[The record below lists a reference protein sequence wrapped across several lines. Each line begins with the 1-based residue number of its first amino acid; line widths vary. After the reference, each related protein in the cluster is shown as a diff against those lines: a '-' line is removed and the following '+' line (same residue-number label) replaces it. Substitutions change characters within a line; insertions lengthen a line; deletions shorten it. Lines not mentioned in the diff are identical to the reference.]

1 MTAKARRIP
10 KISRKR
16 VTVYVDPDIHKA
28 VRLKAAETERPY
40 STLVNEALRR
50 SLAEDAED
58 LAAITSRAKA
68 PSMPFE
74 EFVKDLKRRGKL

>member
-1 MTAKARRIP
+1 MKAKP
-10 KISRKR
+10 KR
-16 VTVYVDPDIHKA
+16 VTVYVELDLHRA
-28 VRLKAAETERPY
+28 LRLKAAETERPY
-40 STLVNEALRR
+40 SALVNEALRQ

-58 LAAITSRAKA
+58 LAAIKARAKE

>member
-1 MTAKARRIP
+1 VKAKPR
-10 KISRKR
+10 R
-16 VTVYVDPDIHKA
+16 VTVYVDPDLHKA
-28 VRLKAAETERPY
+28 LRLKAAETERP
-40 STLVNEALRR
+40 SALVNEALRQ

-58 LAAITSRAKA
+58 LAAIEARAKE